1 MNIRSL
7 QHSAIGPECLKSYA
21 AEAAL
26 LDNQADMSVQT
37 LPSPAEKTREIIS
50 YDPATGVEVGRA
62 RLCSTEEVREAVNRA
77 RAAQPAWANLSF
89 PERARVVLKARR
101 LMLAERDEIA
111 RLVSRET
118 GKPVAEALSMEI
130 VPTLDAMHYFAHAS
144 ENLLRPQ
151 KIDIGQYGMMGR
163 SSSIRFKPLGVIGI
177 ISPWNFPLATPL
189 DEVVMALMAGN
200 AVVLKPSELTPLI
213 ALKIGELFSRAGLPE
228 GLLEILTGDGST
240 GAALVEARV
249 HKIMFTG
256 SVATGKRVAEAAA
269 RYLIP
274 VVLEL
279 GGKDP
284 MIVLEDADI
293 ENAARGA
300 VWGAFANAG
309 QACASV
315 ERCYV
320 HESIAPKFIER
331 VVAETETL
339 RQGVGTEAAV
349 DIGSMTNER
358 QLQIVENHV
367 SDAKQRGAKILTGG
381 RRGENPGGLFYQPTV
396 LTNVD
401 HDMTIMRDETF
412 GPVLP
417 VMIFSTDDEAVKLA
431 NDSVYGLTA
440 SVWTKN
446 IARGRRIAERIEA
459 GTVMVNEVVYTHG
472 IAQTPWGGVK
482 DSGYGRTHGRAGLLE
497 LVTPQHIHINRVSFL
512 PDLWWFHYGP
522 KAEKLFGGLARRFT
536 TGSLTQTSLLLPQ
549 MVRRLFERRSSKNE
563 NGG

>member
-1 MNIRSL
+1 MSAQSL
-7 QHSAIGPECLKSYA
+7 PQAESAA
-21 AEAAL
+21 
-26 LDNQADMSVQT
+26 
-37 LPSPAEKTREIIS
+37 EIIS
-50 YDPATGVEVGRA
+50 YDPATGEEIGRA
-62 RLCSTEEVREAVNRA
+62 PLASLEDVRQAVSRA
-77 RAAQPAWANLSF
+77 RAAQPVWANLLF
-89 PERARVVLKARR
+89 RQRARVILKARE
-101 LMLAERDEIA
+101 LMLAQRDEIA

-130 VPTLDAMHYFAHAS
+130 VPTLDAMHYFAHAA

-163 SSSIRFKPLGVIGI
+163 SSSIRYKPLGVIGI
-177 ISPWNFPLATPL
+177 ISPWNFPLATPA
-189 DEVVMALMAGN
+189 DEVVMALMGGN

-228 GLLEILTGDGST
+228 GVLEILTGDGST

-249 HKIMFTG
+249 DKIMFTG

-284 MIVLEDADI
+284 MIVLEDANI

-300 VWGAFANAG
+300 VWGAFANSG

-339 RQGVGTEAAV
+339 RQGVGTETAV

-358 QLQIVENHV
+358 QLQIVGHHV
-367 SDAKQRGAKILTGG
+367 SDAEQRGAKILTGG
-381 RRGENPGGLFYQPTV
+381 HRGANPDGFFYQPTV

-401 HDMTIMRDETF
+401 HDMTIMGEETF

-417 VMIFSTDDEAVKLA
+417 VMTFRTDDEAVKLA

-482 DSGYGRTHGRAGLLE
+482 ESGYGRTHGRAGLLE
-497 LVTPQHIHINRVSFL
+497 LVTPQHIHVNRISFL
-512 PDLWWFHYGP
+512 PDLWWFRYSSS
-522 KAEKLFGGLARRFT
+522 AAKLFGGLATHFT
-536 TGSLTQTSLLLPQ
+536 TGSLIRTSRLLPQ
-549 MVRRLFERRSSKNE
+549 MARRLFGSRK
-563 NGG
+563 

>member
-1 MNIRSL
+1 
-7 QHSAIGPECLKSYA
+7 
-21 AEAAL
+21 
-26 LDNQADMSVQT
+26 MSVQSLT
-37 LPSPAEKTREIIS
+37 PAESAAEIIS
-50 YDPATGVEVGRA
+50 CDPATGEEIGRA
-62 RLCSTEEVREAVNRA
+62 PLSSLEDVRQAVSRA
-77 RAAQPAWANLSF
+77 RSAQPAWANLSF
-89 PERARVVLKARR
+89 PERARVILKARE
-101 LMLAERDEIA
+101 LMLAQRDEIA
-111 RLVSRET
+111 RLISRET

-130 VPTLDAMHYFAHAS
+130 VPTLDAMHYFAHAA

-177 ISPWNFPLATPL
+177 ISPWNFPLATPA

-213 ALKIGELFSRAGLPE
+213 ALKIGEIFRRAGLPE

-249 HKIMFTG
+249 DKVMFTG

-339 RQGVGTEAAV
+339 RQGVGTETAV

-358 QLQIVENHV
+358 QLQIVEHHV
-367 SDAKQRGAKILTGG
+367 SDAEQRGAKILTGG
-381 RRGENPGGLFYQPTV
+381 QRGGNPDGFFYQPTV

-401 HDMTIMRDETF
+401 HDMTIMREET
-412 GPVLP
+412 
-417 VMIFSTDDEAVKLA
+417 
-431 NDSVYGLTA
+431 
-440 SVWTKN
+440 
-446 IARGRRIAERIEA
+446 
-459 GTVMVNEVVYTHG
+459 
-472 IAQTPWGGVK
+472 
-482 DSGYGRTHGRAGLLE
+482 
-497 LVTPQHIHINRVSFL
+497 
-512 PDLWWFHYGP
+512 
-522 KAEKLFGGLARRFT
+522 
-536 TGSLTQTSLLLPQ
+536 
-549 MVRRLFERRSSKNE
+549 
-563 NGG
+563 

>member
-1 MNIRSL
+1 
-7 QHSAIGPECLKSYA
+7 
-21 AEAAL
+21 
-26 LDNQADMSVQT
+26 MSTQT
-37 LPSPAEKTREIIS
+37 LTAQSRKASEIIS
-50 YDPATGVEVGRA
+50 YDPATGEEVGRA
-62 RLCSTEEVREAVNRA
+62 PLASPEDVKEAVRRA
-77 RAAQPAWANLSF
+77 RAAQPAWASF
-89 PERARVVLKARR
+89 SFRDRGRVILRARKL
-101 LMLAERDEIA
+101 LLAERDEIA

-151 KIDIGQYGMMGR
+151 KIDIGQYGLMGR
-163 SSSIRFKPLGVIGI
+163 SSTIVFRPLGVIGI
-177 ISPWNFPLATPL
+177 ISPWNFPLATPA

-213 ALKIGELFSRAGLPE
+213 ALQIGDIFRRAGLPAD
-228 GLLEILTGDGST
+228 LLEIVTGDGST
-240 GAALVEARV
+240 GAALIDARV
-249 HKIMFTG
+249 DKIMFTG
-256 SVATGKRVAEAAA
+256 SVATGKRVAAAA
-269 RYLIP
+269 AKFLTP

-331 VVAETETL
+331 VVAETRAL
-339 RQGVGTEAAV
+339 KQGLGTGDAV
-349 DIGSMTNER
+349 DIGSMSNER
-358 QLQIVENHV
+358 QLQIVTDHV
-367 SDAKQRGAKILTGG
+367 NDAEQRGAKVLIGGG
-381 RRGENPGGLFYQPTV
+381 RGANPDGLFYQPTV

-401 HDMTIMRDETF
+401 HEMTIMRDETF

-417 VMIFSTDDEAVKLA
+417 VMTFKTEEEAIRLA

-440 SVWTKN
+440 SIWTRN
-446 IARGRRIAERIEA
+446 IARGRRLAERIEA

-482 DSGYGRTHGRAGLLE
+482 DSGYGRTHGRMGLLE
-497 LVTPQHIHINRVSFL
+497 LVQPQHIHVNRLSFL
-512 PDLWWFHYGP
+512 PDLWWFGYGP
-522 KAEKLFGGLARRFT
+522 KAAKLFGGLASHFT
-536 TGSLTQTSLLLPQ
+536 TGSILRTSPLLPQ
-549 MVRRLFERRSSKNE
+549 MIRRLFGSRE
-563 NGG
+563 

>member
-1 MNIRSL
+1 MTTQSL
-7 QHSAIGPECLKSYA
+7 PTKA
-21 AEAAL
+21 A
-26 LDNQADMSVQT
+26 
-37 LPSPAEKTREIIS
+37 PASEVIS
-50 YDPATGVEVGRA
+50 FDPATGEEIGRA
-62 RLCSTEEVREAVNRA
+62 PLSSVEDVRQAVSRA
-77 RAAQPAWANLSF
+77 RAAQPVWANLSF
-89 PERARVVLKARR
+89 QQRARVILKARE
-101 LMLAERDEIA
+101 LMLGERDEIA
-111 RLVSRET
+111 RLISRET
-118 GKPVAEALSMEI
+118 GKPVAEAVSMEI
-130 VPTLDAMHYFAHAS
+130 VPTLDAMHYFAHAA

-177 ISPWNFPLATPL
+177 ISPWNFPLATPV
-189 DEVVMALMAGN
+189 DEVVMALIVGN

-213 ALKIGELFSRAGLPE
+213 ALKIGEIFKRAGLPQ

-240 GAALVEARV
+240 GAALIEARV
-249 HKIMFTG
+249 DKIMFTG

-300 VWGAFANAG
+300 VWGAFANSG

-320 HESIAPKFIER
+320 HESIASKFIEL
-331 VVAETETL
+331 VVAETESL
-339 RQGVGTEAAV
+339 RQGAGTDKAV
-349 DIGSMTNER
+349 DIGAMTNER
-358 QLQIVENHV
+358 QLQIVEHHV
-367 SDAKQRGAKILTGG
+367 SEAERRGAKILTGG
-381 RRGENPGGLFYQPTV
+381 RRGGNPDGFFYPPTV

-417 VMIFSTDDEAVKLA
+417 VMTFRTDDEALKLA
-431 NDSVYGLTA
+431 NDSMYGLTA
-440 SVWTKN
+440 SVWTRN

-497 LVTPQHIHINRVSFL
+497 LVTPQHIHVNRISFL
-512 PDLWWFHYGP
+512 PDLWWFHYNQN
-522 KAEKLFGGLARRFT
+522 AAKLFGGLARRFT
-536 TGSLTQTSLLLPQ
+536 TGSLMQTSFLLPQ
-549 MVRRLFERRSSKNE
+549 IVRRWFDRRS
-563 NGG
+563 

>member
-1 MNIRSL
+1 
-7 QHSAIGPECLKSYA
+7 
-21 AEAAL
+21 
-26 LDNQADMSVQT
+26 MSTQT
-37 LPSPAEKTREIIS
+37 LTAQSRKASEIIS
-50 YDPATGVEVGRA
+50 YDPATGEEVGRA
-62 RLCSTEEVREAVNRA
+62 PLASPEDVKEAVRRA
-77 RAAQPAWANLSF
+77 RAAQPAWASF
-89 PERARVVLKARR
+89 SFRDRGRVILRARKL
-101 LMLAERDEIA
+101 LLAERDEIA

-151 KIDIGQYGMMGR
+151 KIDIGQYGLMGR
-163 SSSIRFKPLGVIGI
+163 SSTIVFRPLGVIGI
-177 ISPWNFPLATPL
+177 ISPWNFPLATPA

-213 ALKIGELFSRAGLPE
+213 ALQIGDIFRRAGLPAD
-228 GLLEILTGDGST
+228 LLEIVTGDGST
-240 GAALVEARV
+240 GAALIDARV
-249 HKIMFTG
+249 DKIMFTG
-256 SVATGKRVAEAAA
+256 SVATGKRVAAAA
-269 RYLIP
+269 AKFLTP

-320 HESIAPKFIER
+320 QESIAPEFIER
-331 VVAETETL
+331 VVAETRAL
-339 RQGVGTEAAV
+339 KQGLGTGDAV
-349 DIGSMTNER
+349 DIGSMSNER
-358 QLQIVENHV
+358 QLQIVTDHV
-367 SDAKQRGAKILTGG
+367 NDAEQRGAQVLTGG
-381 RRGENPGGLFYQPTV
+381 RRGANHDGLFYQPTV

-401 HDMTIMRDETF
+401 HEMTIMRDETF

-417 VMIFSTDDEAVKLA
+417 VMTFKTEEEAIRLA

-440 SVWTKN
+440 SIWTRN
-446 IARGRRIAERIEA
+446 IARGRRLAERIEA

-482 DSGYGRTHGRAGLLE
+482 DSGYGRTHGRMGLLE
-497 LVTPQHIHINRVSFL
+497 LVQPQHIHVNRLSFL
-512 PDLWWFHYGP
+512 PDLWWFGYGP
-522 KAEKLFGGLARRFT
+522 KAAKLFGGLASHFT
-536 TGSLTQTSLLLPQ
+536 TGSILRTSPLLPQ
-549 MVRRLFERRSSKNE
+549 MIRRLFGSRE
-563 NGG
+563 